1 MKIETGFDL
10 AMLLIPTTCQIYGRD
25 ITSGLLLIWTACF
38 QNVTGCFFDTAN
50 VLNSSYTK
58 WDKCCCS
65 RDADLHGWCTHC
77 DGGVTDVDNSPIKWE
92 SCHFSS
98 VSYLYSG
105 HTLSSN
111 FY

>member
-1 MKIETGFDL
+1 MSNIWERHYFRTFIDL
-10 AMLLIPTTCQIYGRD
+10 DCMLSKCDRMIFGN
-25 ITSGLLLIWTACF
+25 AH
-38 QNVTGCFFDTAN
+38 

-58 WDKCCCS
+58 WDKCCN
-65 RDADLHGWCTHC
+65 RDADLHGWCSHC